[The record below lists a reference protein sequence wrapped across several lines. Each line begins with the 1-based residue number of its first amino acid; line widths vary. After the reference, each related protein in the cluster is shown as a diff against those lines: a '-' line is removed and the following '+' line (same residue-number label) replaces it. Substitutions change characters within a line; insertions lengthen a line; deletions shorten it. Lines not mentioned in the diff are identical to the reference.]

1 MTKGTFPVERFKS
14 IETPFYYYDVDLLKE
29 TLEKIKDQTHKYGYH
44 QHYAVKANANHK
56 ILQIIAAA
64 GFGADCVSGNEVK
77 AAISAG
83 FPCSKIVFAGVGKTD
98 KEINLALDYNI
109 FCFNVESLPELEVIN
124 ELAEKKGKKASV
136 AIRINPNVDAHTH
149 EYITT
154 GLNENKFGFS
164 MSSLDKVFDKIKT
177 FENIELIGIHFHIG
191 SQITEVETFEPLCKR
206 VNELQSQ
213 YEAKG
218 IQLKNINVGGGLGI
232 DYDDPNTNPIAD
244 FGSYFEVFHKHLELR
259 KGQILHFELGRAV
272 VAQCGSLI
280 SRVTYVKEGDSKKFV
295 ILDAGMT
302 DLIRPALYQAYH
314 KIENISSDLPIA
326 KYDVVG
332 PICESSDCFVKDYD
346 LNETKRGDFVALRS
360 AGAYGE
366 IMASQYNCREIPKA
380 YLSDKL

>member
-1 MTKGTFPVERFKS
+1 M
-14 IETPFYYYDVDLLKE
+14 
-29 TLEKIKDQTHKYGYH
+29 
-44 QHYAVKANANHK
+44 
-56 ILQIIAAA
+56 
-64 GFGADCVSGNEVK
+64 
-77 AAISAG
+77 
-83 FPCSKIVFAGVGKTD
+83 FAGVGKTD

-213 YEAKG
+213 CEAKG
-218 IQLKNINVGGGLGI
+218 IQLRNINVGGGLGI

-244 FGSYFEVFHKHLELR
+244 FGPYFEVFHKHLELR

-314 KIENISSDLPIA
+314 KIENISSDLPIE